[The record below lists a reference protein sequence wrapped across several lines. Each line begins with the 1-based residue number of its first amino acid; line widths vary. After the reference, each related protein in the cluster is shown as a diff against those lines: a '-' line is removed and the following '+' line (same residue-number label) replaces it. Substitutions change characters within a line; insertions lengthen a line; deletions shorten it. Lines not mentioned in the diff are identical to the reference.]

1 MEKLSTR
8 HFGEI
13 EYDPSRAIIFPH
25 GIPGFPDSTRYLLMS
40 ENDDEDTYFWLQSL
54 NDGNVAFTLMN
65 VYKVLPDYDPH
76 VDEDEIAELG
86 DVADSPLDI
95 YNIVVIPE
103 YVRQMRV
110 NLRAPIVINNKTG
123 LGKQVICANDDY
135 PIRYMIFEELER
147 ERKRA
152 KNASPDT

>member
-1 MEKLSTR
+1 MEKLTTH

-13 EYDPSRAIIFPH
+13 EYDPTRIITFPH
-25 GIPGFPDSTRYLLMS
+25 GIPGFPDSTQYLLMS
-40 ENDDEDTYFWLQSL
+40 ENDDEDTYFWLQSIE
-54 NDGNVAFTLMN
+54 DGNVAFTLMN

-76 VDEDEIAELG
+76 VDEEELAELG
-86 DVADSPLDI
+86 DVSDSPLEI

-110 NLRAPIVINNKTG
+110 NLRAPIVINNNTG

-147 ERKRA
+147 KRKA
-152 KNASPDT
+152 KNVSTDA